1 MISGL
6 TSGEDQTVVSN
17 HVKLV
22 NPVYVEKELAG
33 SLF

>member
-1 MISGL
+1 MSSGL
-6 TSGEDQTVVSN
+6 TSGDQTVVSN